1 MLNDDDFSFEDYTE
15 KLSPVMKN
23 LKEILK
29 TIDIKTLV
37 ELFDNLISFIKFV
50 DISRDTLIE
59 ELEMFKKSKN
69 NE

>member
-29 TIDIKTLV
+29 T
-37 ELFDNLISFIKFV
+37 
-50 DISRDTLIE
+50 
-59 ELEMFKKSKN
+59 
-69 NE
+69 

>member
-1 MLNDDDFSFEDYTE
+1 MLNGDDFSFEDYTE

-37 ELFDNLISFIKFV
+37 ELFDNLISFLKFV
-50 DISRDTLIE
+50 NISRDTLIE
-59 ELEMFKKSKN
+59 ALEMFKKSK
-69 NE
+69 

>member
-1 MLNDDDFSFEDYTE
+1 MLDIDDDFSFEDYTE

-59 ELEMFKKSKN
+59 ALEMFKKSK
-69 NE
+69 